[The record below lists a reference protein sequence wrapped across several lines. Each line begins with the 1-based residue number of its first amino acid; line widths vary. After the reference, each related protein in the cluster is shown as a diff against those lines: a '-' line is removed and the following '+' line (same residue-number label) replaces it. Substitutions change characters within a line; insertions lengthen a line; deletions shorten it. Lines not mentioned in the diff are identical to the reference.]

1 MVTNRQEY
9 KKYFEAYEYSPTP
22 PKLEKL
28 ARFAALVYLNERDKS
43 LLEGL
48 LSAAYLHSH
57 HDSLIEY
64 LGHVGILVTQLTNVR
79 IPRWNINDLAR
90 DKASRKEALK
100 KLVSTHLDPKVSV
113 HTDTGERQFDDREKE
128 AKSVSVRALRGGNC
142 SGR

>member
-1 MVTNRQEY
+1 MVSNKQEY

-28 ARFAALVYLNERDKS
+28 ARFAALVYRNGGDKS

-64 LGHVGILVTQLTNVR
+64 LGHVGILVSQLTNVGN
-79 IPRWNINDLAR
+79 PRWNIVILLATR
-90 DKASRKEALK
+90 
-100 KLVSTHLDPKVSV
+100 
-113 HTDTGERQFDDREKE
+113 
-128 AKSVSVRALRGGNC
+128 RA
-142 SGR
+142 GRRC